1 MSSVSTSTTGG
12 PTRLDRRK
20 ARTRQALIDAAV
32 RLIAEGRGERASIQE
47 ITEAA
52 DVGFGSFYNHFES
65 KDQLFETA
73 SSEVLER
80 WGRMIDR
87 ASAGIADPAEV
98 FSISLRLSA
107 RLSWTH
113 PEVARFITG
122 AGLDL
127 LELPGGLA
135 PRALRDIEAGQAAG
149 QFSVADAEVAL
160 SAVAGGLIGLL
171 RLHQRHPERV
181 EESSVDELAEACL
194 RLLGLPAAKARRL
207 AGLPLPPPSLGDAG
221 PMSPPNGAPRT
232 RAEMLEAGRALRA
245 RVPRRAHGRWTASPD
260 RPDPLEILS
269 RSNANRLPEL
279 VPVRNGRMMA
289 SPFAYYRGS
298 PAVMAADLSRTP
310 STGIE
315 LQICG
320 DAHLHNF
327 GTFATPERNQ
337 VFDLNDFDETQPGP
351 WEWDVKR
358 LAASLVVAART
369 AGLSDGDGRAAVQG
383 CAAEYRAEMAKMAQ
397 LSAFEVW
404 HSRLDVESIIAAAPD
419 KPARSRVEKTA
430 AKARQR
436 TSLKA
441 LSKLTTVRDGR
452 RVIVEDPPV
461 VVRLTDAQL
470 EQAQGFV
477 KAYLATLDPDRDLLL
492 DRYEFVDAALKVVG
506 VGSVGTRC
514 FVVLLAGKADLDPLF
529 LQVKEA
535 QPSVLASYAGRS
547 RYANQGKRVVV
558 GQRIMQAASDVFLGW
573 AALAN
578 STPTSA
584 SCVT

>member
-1 MSSVSTSTTGG
+1 MSSVSATQRGADPARPAQGPDPAGTDRRGG
-12 PTRLDRRK
+12 PIDRRR
-20 ARTRQALIDAAV
+20 AR
-32 RLIAEGRGERASIQE
+32 ERASIQE

-52 DVGFGSFYNHFES
+52 DIGFGSFYNHFES

-87 ASAGIADPAEV
+87 ASAGITDPAEV

-127 LELPGGLA
+127 LDAPGGLA
-135 PRALRDIEAGQAAG
+135 PAPCETSRPGKPRVSSAWLTPR
-149 QFSVADAEVAL
+149 SL
-160 SAVAGGLIGLL
+160 SAPWRAA
-171 RLHQRHPERV
+171 
-181 EESSVDELAEACL
+181 SSGCCAYTSSIPNGSRRA
-194 RLLGLPAAKARRL
+194 RSTSSPKPASASSASQPPRPDAWPGCRC
-207 AGLPLPPPSLGDAG
+207 PPPSLGDAR
-221 PMSPPNGAPRT
+221 PMSPPNATPRT

-245 RVPRRAHGRWTASPD
+245 RVPRRAHGQWTASPD

-289 SPFAYYRGS
+289 SPFSYYRGS

-310 STGIE
+310 STGIQ

-320 DAHLHNF
+320 DAHLLNF

-369 AGLSDGDGRAAVQG
+369 AATLRWRRQSGGARAVRRSTAT
-383 CAAEYRAEMAKMAQ
+383 RWRR
-397 LSAFEVW
+397 W
-404 HSRLDVESIIAAAPD
+404 HSCP
-419 KPARSRVEKTA
+419 RSRCGTPA
-430 AKARQR
+430 W
-436 TSLKA
+436 TS
-441 LSKLTTVRDGR
+441 
-452 RVIVEDPPV
+452 
-461 VVRLTDAQL
+461 
-470 EQAQGFV
+470 
-477 KAYLATLDPDRDLLL
+477 
-492 DRYEFVDAALKVVG
+492 
-506 VGSVGTRC
+506 
-514 FVVLLAGKADLDPLF
+514 
-529 LQVKEA
+529 
-535 QPSVLASYAGRS
+535 S
-547 RYANQGKRVVV
+547 R
-558 GQRIMQAASDVFLGW
+558 
-573 AALAN
+573 
-578 STPTSA
+578 
-584 SCVT
+584 